1 MNTILSKLRGNSVKS
16 EEQAGQSAQ
25 NVQEESTLAEEQDSI
40 TGDIS
45 GMLTIYDESMKSP
58 TDSAKDFPSY
68 EVPCDGGYTT
78 SNNVTFEVIS
88 AEVIRDGRS
97 GHVNYT
103 ILINPHKEVP
113 RSSQSVVIRR
123 YSDFE
128 HLHHQLRKKF
138 PSLISRISF
147 PRKVL
152 TGNFTSETIAK
163 RSVAFEQYLAHL
175 FSFFEIRYS
184 SEFMEFFV
192 RDEFTIAVSFFLSKE
207 FSNAASHFE
216 NTLPVLEKLYG
227 DSHPHVFHCLC
238 GLVVSYMS
246 IDKLPTAHSCAEMA
260 LRCSGS
266 ADAELV
272 TALIL
277 TTIRLCWSLGKDKQ
291 DLEKKLQTMSA
302 RGVSVHSVKDLHE
315 LLQGTFYLR
324 SQNVTQRK
332 DLLPENKYVT

>member
-1 MNTILSKLRGNSVKS
+1 M
-16 EEQAGQSAQ
+16 
-25 NVQEESTLAEEQDSI
+25 
-40 TGDIS
+40 
-45 GMLTIYDESMKSP
+45 
-58 TDSAKDFPSY
+58 
-68 EVPCDGGYTT
+68 
-78 SNNVTFEVIS
+78 
-88 AEVIRDGRS
+88 
-97 GHVNYT
+97 
-103 ILINPHKEVP
+103 P
-113 RSSQSVVIRR
+113 RSSQSVIVRR

-128 HLHHQLRKKF
+128 HLHHQLKKKF
-138 PSLISRISF
+138 PSLITRISF

-192 RDEFTIAVSFFLSKE
+192 RDEYTIAVSFFLSKE

-216 NTLPVLEKLYG
+216 RTLPVLEKLYG

-246 IDKLPTAHSCAEMA
+246 IEKFPTAHSCAEMA

-266 ADAELV
+266 ADAELA

-277 TTIRLCWSLGKDKQ
+277 TAIRLCWTLGKDKQ
-291 DLEKKLQTMSA
+291 DLEKKLQAMSV
-302 RGVSVHSVKDLHE
+302 RGVNVHSVKDLHE
-315 LLQGTFYLR
+315 LLQATFYLR
-324 SQNVTQRK
+324 SQNVT
-332 DLLPENKYVT
+332 